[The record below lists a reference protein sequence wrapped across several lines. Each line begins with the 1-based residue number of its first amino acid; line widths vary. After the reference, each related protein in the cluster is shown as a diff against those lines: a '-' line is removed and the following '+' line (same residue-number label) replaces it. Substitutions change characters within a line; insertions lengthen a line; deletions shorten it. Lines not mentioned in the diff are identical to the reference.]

1 QCGCKPGDQVAV
13 MGLGGVGHMAVK
25 LAKSMGADVTVLST
39 SPGKEEAAAR
49 LGAESF
55 VATKEP
61 GALDPLAGKFDLIVD
76 TISAPHDLDKH
87 LALLRS
93 FGTMVLL
100 GLPPDATSPASI
112 KARSL
117 VFRHTR
123 LAGSNIGGLPDTQ
136 ASPDHR
142 GKHGIVADVER
153 NMGEKINVAYKE
165 RLSGDV

>member
-1 QCGCKPGDQVAV
+1 

-100 GLPPDATSPASI
+100 GLPPAATSPASI
-112 KARSL
+112 KAGSL
-117 VFRHTR
+117 VFGNKR
-123 LAGSNIGGLPDTQ
+123 LAGSNIGRIPETQ
-136 ASPDHR
+136 EMLDHC
-142 GKHGIVADVER
+142 GKHGIGAGRRVIR
-153 NMGEKINVAYKE
+153 GRRTKVAYE
-165 RLSGDV
+165 RLMP